1 MWKTV
6 IGIFIALIF
15 VMVGCNNVP
24 SGHVGVK
31 VHKFGGDKGVDTEEL
46 SPGRYWI
53 GINEELFIFPTFTQ
67 NYVWTKDSTEG
78 SPDNE
83 SISFQTVEGMQ
94 VNADIGIS
102 YSIKP
107 DKVSD
112 IFQKYRK
119 GVSEITDIYLRNMV
133 RDALVTTASTLKVE
147 NVYGRGKTELMDSVE
162 KMVRDQVSP
171 FGINIEKI
179 YWIGEI
185 RLPESVIQAL
195 NAKIGATQK
204 AAQRENEVA
213 QSRAEADKK
222 IEEARGEAESR
233 LAVAKAEAEAIRIKG
248 EALRENPRLVELSA
262 IEKWNGVL
270 PQYSMGGSVPFIQ
283 LPNK

>member
-1 MWKTV
+1 MKK
-6 IGIFIALIF
+6 FMIAILVLLPIIQ
-15 VMVGCNNVP
+15 GCSDVP
-24 SGHVGVK
+24 SGNVGVK
-31 VHKFGGDKGVDTEEL
+31 VYKLGGNKGVDTEEL
-46 SPGRYWI
+46 GPGRYWI

-67 NYVWTKDSTEG
+67 NYTWTKSSIEG
-78 SPDNE
+78 SPNDE

-107 DKVSD
+107 DRVSD

-119 GVSEITDIYLRNMV
+119 GVAEITSIYLRNMV
-133 RDALVTTASTLKVE
+133 RDALVTTASELKVE
-147 NVYGRGKTELMDSVE
+147 NVYGKGKTELITAVE

-185 RLPESVIQAL
+185 RLPPSVIQAL

-270 PQYSMGGSVPFIQ
+270 PQYSMGGAVPFIE